1 MNFHLFWRD
10 PGATRRHRTAV
21 SLHSH
26 TLYSR
31 ETLAFIPRIARYV
44 PFLDRELER
53 QASKYKA
60 ESGRELD
67 YDRAWWTPPLAPQ
80 AALEVERRQ
89 INERCG
95 LEAIVSLT
103 DHDTIDGVMQLQVL
117 HRRQQAPVSV
127 EWTVPVENTFLHI
140 GMHNLP
146 GAEAS
151 TMMAAMAEFT
161 RHPDPARLPDLFT
174 WFTGSPETLAVFN
187 HPFWDESGIGS
198 EQHRRI
204 AHEFLQRHKPWLH
217 AAELNGLRP
226 WKENREVIRFAAESG
241 LPIISGGDRHARE
254 PNSCLNL
261 TNAASFAEFA
271 AEVRAG
277 RSEVLFMPQYRQ
289 PHGWR
294 VMQHLLEIVGDDP
307 DHAFGWR
314 RWCDRCFY
322 LTRNGETKSLGE
334 LWPNGG
340 PIWVRTFIRLTE
352 LVRHRSL
359 QPALRRAFGTS
370 EESLL

>member
-1 MNFHLFWRD
+1 VNFHLLWRD
-10 PGATRRHRTAV
+10 PGVTRRYRTAV

-44 PFLDRELER
+44 PFLEQEMER
-53 QASKYKA
+53 QARKYKA

-89 INERCG
+89 ILERCG
-95 LEAIVSLT
+95 LRAIVSLT

-117 HRRQQAPVSV
+117 EPGHSVPISV
-127 EWTVPVENTFLHI
+127 EWTAPVANAFLHI
-140 GMHNLP
+140 GIHNLP
-146 GAEAS
+146 PREA
-151 TMMAAMAEFT
+151 AAMMSAMEAYT
-161 RHPDPARLPDLFT
+161 AQPDPAALPGLFE
-174 WFTGSPETLAVFN
+174 WFTASPETLAVFN
-187 HPFWDESGIGS
+187 HPYWDESAIGA
-198 EQHRRI
+198 QDHRQL
-204 AHEFLQRHKPWLH
+204 AHDFLARHRQWLH

-226 WKENREVIRFAAESG
+226 WKENREVMRFAAEAG
-241 LPIISGGDRHARE
+241 LPVISGGDRHARE
-254 PNSCLNL
+254 ANACLNL
-261 TNAASFAEFA
+261 SNAATFGEFA
-271 AEVRAG
+271 AEIRQG
-277 RSEVLFMPQYRQ
+277 HSEVLFMPQYRQ

-294 VMQHLLEIVGDDP
+294 VMQNLLEIVSDDP

-322 LTRNGETKSLGE
+322 LTKTGDAKSLAD
-334 LWPNGG
+334 LWPKGG
-340 PIWVRTFIRLTE
+340 PLWVRTFIRLTE
-352 LVRHRSL
+352 LVRHPQL
-359 QPALRRAFGTS
+359 QPALRRAFGSS